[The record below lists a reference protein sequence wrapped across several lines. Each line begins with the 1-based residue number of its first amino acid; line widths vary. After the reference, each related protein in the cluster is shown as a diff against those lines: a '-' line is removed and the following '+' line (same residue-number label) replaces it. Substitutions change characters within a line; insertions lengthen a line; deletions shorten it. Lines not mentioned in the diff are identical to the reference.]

1 MVTGLWR
8 DTIPVRL
15 RLFADETHAPVSYS
29 RVCWQ
34 TSCAETCITDEGS
47 KTVKDIHS
55 VYGTTRRA
63 FLRATAGA
71 VATLAS
77 AGILQACGGA
87 SSPAVAPS
95 SGAAA
100 PTASGGMSVPTA
112 AAASVRA
119 PASASTTSQ
128 PAPKLTIAYNGFEN
142 NITPFTLSLV
152 SIPNA
157 HDLITLVYDTLFW
170 SQNDVEPEPWLA
182 EKAEASADRQVWTVT
197 LRPGIT
203 WHDGVPFT
211 ADDVKFTFEYYQ
223 KFAGSS
229 GRYAHHV
236 GDVPPFDR
244 AEVIDPLTVRFY
256 YRAPA
261 PTFTILPGADLLIL
275 PRHVWEKVTEPS
287 KASKDLPIGSGPY
300 KVVEIQPD
308 QLYRFQANDR
318 YFKGRPTVNELVLP
332 IVQDPSAAFASLQTG
347 QVDFVAR
354 NVPPELFA
362 QFGRTPNLKMAKG
375 TRFESTQL
383 YFNARK
389 APLSDARLRKAISLA
404 VDSQAL
410 LQTVL
415 LGHGR
420 PGRDGFIHPD
430 SPWALPNGG
439 HEFDG
444 ARAAQMLDTAGYT
457 QKDTDGVR
465 KTPTGSRLEFSVL
478 VSSFAPQDLRATQL
492 VAQQVSAIGVKLNVE
507 ALDPATLRQ
516 RRQAPAGQIP
526 PYDAYVGTLESH
538 GHVDPDGLYYFFH
551 SPGAKGFG
559 ATVTGYGNARFDQLS
574 EQAAVTLDLTARKG
588 MLQEMQRIL
597 AEETPVIVY
606 FYPDGD
612 YAYRPAAY
620 DGWVSDPGHGIF
632 TKRSFLP
639 GYKRATAALPAVGP
653 ATLAPRRAAAE

>member
-1 MVTGLWR
+1 M
-8 DTIPVRL
+8 
-15 RLFADETHAPVSYS
+15 YS
-29 RVCWQ
+29 VHRP
-34 TSCAETCITDEGS
+34 
-47 KTVKDIHS
+47 
-55 VYGTTRRA
+55 TRRA
-63 FLRATAGA
+63 FLRVAAGA

-87 SSPAVAPS
+87 SAPTAAPS
-95 SGAAA
+95 RGAAA
-100 PTASGGMSVPTA
+100 PATPAAPLTPGGASAPTA
-112 AAASVRA
+112 AVSGAGTA
-119 PASASTTSQ
+119 ASASTMVQ
-128 PAPKLTIAYNGFEN
+128 PAPKLTIAYNAFEN
-142 NITPFTLSLV
+142 NITPFTLTLG
-152 SIPNA
+152 SIPNV

-182 EKAEASADRQVWTVT
+182 EKAEASADRLVWTVT
-197 LRPGIT
+197 LRSGIT
-203 WHDGVPFT
+203 WHDGMPFT

-223 KFAGSS
+223 KFAGAS

-244 AEVIDPLTVRFY
+244 AEVVDPLTVRFF
-256 YRAPA
+256 YRAAA
-261 PTFTILPGADLLIL
+261 PTFMILPGGDLPIL
-275 PRHVWEKVTEPS
+275 PRHVWEKVTEPT

-308 QLYRFQANDR
+308 QLYRLQANDR

-354 NVPPELFA
+354 NVPPELIA
-362 QFGRTPNLKMAKG
+362 QFGRQPNLKMVKG
-375 TRFESTQL
+375 TRLESTQL

-389 APLSDARLRKAISLA
+389 PPLSDARLRKAISLA
-404 VDSQAL
+404 VDNQAV

-430 SPWALPNGG
+430 SPWAIPNGG
-439 HEFDG
+439 HEFDA
-444 ARAAQMLDTAGYT
+444 ARAVQMLDTAGYT
-457 QKDTDGVR
+457 QKDSDGIR

-492 VAQQVSAIGVKLNVE
+492 IAQQVSAVGVKLNVE

-516 RRQAPAGQIP
+516 RRQAPADQIP
-526 PYDAYVGTLESH
+526 PYDAYVGNLESH

-559 ATVTGYGNARFDQLS
+559 SGVTGYGNARFDQLS

-588 MLQEMQRIL
+588 LLHEMQRIL
-597 AEETPVIVY
+597 ADEAPIIVY

-612 YAYRPAAY
+612 YAYRAAAY

-639 GYKRATAALPAVGP
+639 GYKRAADRLSPVG
-653 ATLAPRRAAAE
+653 LAAAQSPRGDAAE

>member
-1 MVTGLWR
+1 MATPC
-8 DTIPVRL
+8 DASHVRS
-15 RLFADETHAPVSYS
+15 RLADK
-29 RVCWQ
+29 
-34 TSCAETCITDEGS
+34 GS
-47 KTVKDIHS
+47 KTVKDTHS
-55 VYGTTRRA
+55 VHCTTRRT
-63 FLRATAGA
+63 FLRAAAGA

-77 AGILQACGGA
+77 AGILQACGGT
-87 SSPAVAPS
+87 SSPTVIPSTGATAP
-95 SGAAA
+95 
-100 PTASGGMSVPTA
+100 
-112 AAASVRA
+112 AASRTG
-119 PASASTTSQ
+119 ASASTSTAIQ
-128 PAPKLTIAYNGFEN
+128 PAQKLTIAYNGFEN
-142 NITPFTLSLV
+142 NLTPFTLTLV
-152 SIPNA
+152 TLPNA
-157 HDLITLVYDTLFW
+157 HDLVTLVYDTLFW
-170 SQNDVEPEPWLA
+170 SQNDIEPEPWLA
-182 EKAEASADRQVWTVT
+182 EKAEASVDRLVWTVT
-197 LRPGIT
+197 LRSGIT

-211 ADDVKFTFEYYQ
+211 AEDVKFTFEYYQ
-223 KFAGSS
+223 KFAGAS

-244 AEVIDPLTVRFY
+244 AEVIDPLTIRFF

-261 PTFTILPGADLLIL
+261 PTFTMLPGGDLPII
-275 PRHVWEKVTEPS
+275 PRHVWENVTEPS

-308 QLYRFQANDR
+308 QLYRLQANDR

-354 NVPPELFA
+354 NVPPELIDRFA
-362 QFGRTPNLKMAKG
+362 RLPNLKMVKG
-375 TRFESTQL
+375 TRLEPTQL

-389 APLSDARLRKAISLA
+389 TPLSDARLRKAISMA
-404 VDSQAL
+404 VDTQAL

-439 HEFDG
+439 HEFDA
-444 ARAAQMLDTAGYT
+444 ARAAQILDAAGYT
-457 QKDTDGVR
+457 QKDADGVR
-465 KTPTGSRLEFSVL
+465 KAPAGSRLEFSVL

-492 VAQQVSAIGVKLNVE
+492 IAQQVSAIGVKFTVE

-516 RRQAPAGQIP
+516 RRQAPTGQIP

-574 EQAAVTLDLTARKG
+574 DQAAMTLDLTARKG

-612 YAYRPAAY
+612 YAYRQAAY

-639 GYKRATAALPAVGP
+639 GYKRAAAGLPTDGLAALSQC
-653 ATLAPRRAAAE
+653 RDAAE

>member
-1 MVTGLWR
+1 VK
-8 DTIPVRL
+8 D
-15 RLFADETHAPVSYS
+15 SYS
-29 RVCWQ
+29 VHR
-34 TSCAETCITDEGS
+34 
-47 KTVKDIHS
+47 
-55 VYGTTRRA
+55 TTRRA

-77 AGILQACGGA
+77 IDILQACGGTISPTVPPSTGATALAA
-87 SSPAVAPS
+87 SR
-95 SGAAA
+95 GAGA
-100 PTASGGMSVPTA
+100 PTAATSGAGTTA
-112 AAASVRA
+112 SA
-119 PASASTTSQ
+119 PAAIQ
-128 PAPKLTIAYNGFEN
+128 PAQKLTIAYNGFEN
-142 NITPFTLSLV
+142 NLTPFTLTLV
-152 SIPNA
+152 TLPNA
-157 HDLITLVYDTLFW
+157 HDLVTLVYDTLFW
-170 SQNDVEPEPWLA
+170 SQNDIEPEPWLA
-182 EKAEASADRQVWTVT
+182 EKAEASADRLVWTVK
-197 LRPGIT
+197 LRSGIT

-211 ADDVKFTFEYYQ
+211 AEDVKFTFEYYQ
-223 KFAGSS
+223 KFAGAS

-244 AEVIDPLTVRFY
+244 AEVIDPVTIRFF

-261 PTFTILPGADLLIL
+261 PTFTMLPGGDLPII
-275 PRHVWEKVTEPS
+275 PRHIWESVTEPS

-308 QLYRFQANDR
+308 QLYRLQANDR

-354 NVPPELFA
+354 NVPPELIA
-362 QFGRTPNLKMAKG
+362 QFGRLPNLKMVKG
-375 TRFESTQL
+375 TRLESTQL

-439 HEFDG
+439 HEFDA
-444 ARAAQMLDTAGYT
+444 ARAARMLDTAGYT
-457 QKDTDGVR
+457 QKDTDGIR
-465 KTPTGSRLEFSVL
+465 KTSTGSRLEFSVL
-478 VSSFAPQDLRATQL
+478 VSSFAPQDLRASQL

-516 RRQAPAGQIP
+516 RRQGTAGQIP
-526 PYDAYVGTLESH
+526 PYDTYVGTLESH

-559 ATVTGYGNARFDQLS
+559 DGITGYSNARFDQLS

-588 MLQEMQRIL
+588 MLQEMQRIF
-597 AEETPVIVY
+597 AEEIPAIVY

-639 GYKRATAALPAVGP
+639 GYKRAAAALPAVGP
-653 ATLAPRRAAAE
+653 ATLAQNRVAAE